1 VDNFDLNLVDSDSD
15 YLVAVAV
22 DCNNHILIDLVDKK
36 VDFVVGIEEEQQQQQ
51 HYFSVM
57 MMMMMVVV
65 VIVLVHILPLHHYSI
80 LPKKKQR
87 TTLNK

>member
-1 VDNFDLNLVDSDSD
+1 
-15 YLVAVAV
+15 VAVAV

-80 LPKKKQR
+80 LPKK
-87 TTLNK
+87 NKELH